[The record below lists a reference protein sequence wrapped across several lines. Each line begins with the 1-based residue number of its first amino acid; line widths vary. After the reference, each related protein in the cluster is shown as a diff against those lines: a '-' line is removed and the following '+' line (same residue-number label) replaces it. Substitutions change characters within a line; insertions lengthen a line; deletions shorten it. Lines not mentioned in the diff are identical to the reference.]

1 MKLRD
6 ENTEIGENIQAGVAR
21 GGFMEKESEKELLS
35 IEGMVEKIIYQ
46 NEENGYTVCEL
57 LAPSEEL
64 FVLVG
69 SMPYL
74 CEGESIAALG
84 GWVLHPSFGKQFK
97 VEYYEKQLPATAG
110 MILKYLSSGAIRGI
124 GPSTAKKIVAQYG
137 DETLEV
143 LENHPEWLADIPGI
157 SARKAREIGEL
168 FRTQFGMR
176 SVMLFCTNY
185 LSPATSMKVFRKWG
199 VGAVDIIKENPYML
213 CAEIQGIGF
222 DKADMIARDLG
233 MRENCAERIAAGLSF
248 VLSYN
253 MNQNGHVYLPQ
264 EKLIPAAVTLLGC
277 KEEEA
282 EDELARQTM
291 LGKLRAVK
299 ISGRN
304 CIYLREAYEAER
316 YICTKMDALELTSHV
331 SDADNL
337 NFLIQ
342 KTELEN
348 GIHYEAL
355 QKKAIMEAVKNAV
368 FVLTGGPG
376 TGKTTVVR
384 AILRIFESMGLEIAL
399 ATPTGRAAKRLSEAS
414 GMEAKTIH
422 RMLEMEYRAEEGSTF
437 HRDENCLLDEDVI
450 IIDEASM
457 IDLYLM
463 EALLRAM
470 RPGTRLIMI
479 GDTNQLPP
487 VGAGSVFKDIITS
500 ERFSSVELTH
510 IFRQAQ
516 ESLIVTN
523 AHAVNRGEHIDLLK
537 KDGDFFYLPSDGDEQ
552 TAKIISTLCKTRLPR
567 AYGASVYEGIQVITP
582 SRKGQNG
589 TEMLNAALQ
598 AAINPAEYGK
608 KEKKFHEQTF
618 REGDK
623 VMQTKNNYD
632 IAWKKNGIEGFGIY
646 NGDIGIIRDI
656 DLTGQTF
663 TIDFDG
669 RIAEYDFMMAEE
681 LELAYAITVHKS
693 QGSEYPIVVI
703 PLYRYTPKLLTRN
716 LFYTAI
722 TRAQQMVILVGQG
735 DVAHMMTDN
744 NRQTKRYTGLGYF
757 MTQYD

>member
-1 MKLRD
+1 
-6 ENTEIGENIQAGVAR
+6 
-21 GGFMEKESEKELLS
+21 MEKEQEKELLS
-35 IEGMVEKIIYQ
+35 IEGVIEKIIFQ

-57 LAPSEEL
+57 STPSDEL
-64 FVLVG
+64 YVLVG

-84 GWVLHPSFGKQFK
+84 DWVTHPSFGKQFK
-97 VEYYEKQLPATAG
+97 VEYYEKQLPATAST
-110 MILKYLSSGAIRGI
+110 ILKYLSSGAIRGI
-124 GPSTAKKIVAQYG
+124 GPATAKKIVAQYG
-137 DETLEV
+137 DETLDV
-143 LENHPEWLADIPGI
+143 LENHPEWLADIPGV
-157 SARKAREIGEL
+157 SPKKAKEIGEL

-176 SVMLFCTNY
+176 SVMLFCSNY
-185 LSPATSMKVFRKWG
+185 FTPSTSMKVFRKWG
-199 VGAVDIIKENPYML
+199 VGAVDIIKANPYML
-213 CAEIQGIGF
+213 CADIPGIGF
-222 DKADMIARDLG
+222 DKADSIARDLG
-233 MRENCAERIAAGLSF
+233 MRENSAERIAAGLSF

-253 MNQNGHVYLPQ
+253 MNQNGHCYVPQ
-264 EKLIPAAVTLLGC
+264 EKLLPAAVTLLGC
-277 KEEEA
+277 TPEEA
-282 EDELARQTM
+282 EDELERQVM
-291 LGKLRAVK
+291 LRKLRSVD
-299 ISGRN
+299 INGRT
-304 CIYLREAYEAER
+304 CIYLRETFEAER
-316 YICTKMDALELTSHV
+316 YICTKMDALELTNHI

-342 KTELEN
+342 KVELEN
-348 GIHYEAL
+348 GIRYESL
-355 QKKAIMEAVKNAV
+355 QKKAITEAVKNAV

-384 AILRIFESMGLEIAL
+384 AILRIFESMGLSIAL

-422 RMLEMEYRAEEGSTF
+422 RMLEMDYKADEGSSF
-437 HRDENCLLDEDVI
+437 RRDENYLLEEDVI

-457 IDLYLM
+457 IDLHLM
-463 EALLRAM
+463 EALLRAI
-470 RPGTRLIMI
+470 RPGARLVLI
-479 GDTNQLPP
+479 GDANQLPP
-487 VGAGSVFKDIITS
+487 VGAGCVFRDILTS

-523 AHAVNRGEHIDLLK
+523 AHMVNRGEHIDLSK
-537 KDGDFFYLPSDGDEQ
+537 KDGDFFYLPTESDEQ
-552 TAKIISTLCKTRLPR
+552 TAKLISSLCKTRLPK
-567 AYGASVYEGIQVITP
+567 AYGSTVYDGIQVITP

-589 TEMLNAALQ
+589 TELLNTALQ
-598 AAINPAEYGK
+598 AAINPYDPRK
-608 KEKKFHEQTF
+608 KEKKFHDQVY

-623 VMQTKNNYD
+623 VMQTRNNYD
-632 IAWKKNGIEGFGIY
+632 IGWKKNGIDGFGIY
-646 NGDIGIIRDI
+646 NGDIGIVRSI
-656 DLTGQTF
+656 DLVTQIC

-669 RIAEYDFMMAEE
+669 RVAEYDFSLMEE

-722 TRAQQMVILVGQG
+722 TRAQQMVILVGQE

>member
-1 MKLRD
+1 
-6 ENTEIGENIQAGVAR
+6 
-21 GGFMEKESEKELLS
+21 MEKEQEKELLS
-35 IEGMVEKIIYQ
+35 IEGVIEKIIFQ

-57 LAPSEEL
+57 STPSDEL
-64 FVLVG
+64 YVLVG

-84 GWVLHPSFGKQFK
+84 DWVTHPSFGKQFK
-97 VEYYEKQLPATAG
+97 VEYYEKQLPATAST
-110 MILKYLSSGAIRGI
+110 ILKYLSSGAIRGI
-124 GPSTAKKIVAQYG
+124 GPATAKKIVAQYG
-137 DETLEV
+137 DETLDV
-143 LENHPEWLADIPGI
+143 LENHPEWLADIPGV
-157 SARKAREIGEL
+157 SPKKAKEIGEL

-176 SVMLFCTNY
+176 SVMLFCSNY
-185 LSPATSMKVFRKWG
+185 FTPSTSMKVFRKWG
-199 VGAVDIIKENPYML
+199 VGAVDIIKANPYML
-213 CAEIQGIGF
+213 CADISGIGF
-222 DKADMIARDLG
+222 DKADSIARDLG
-233 MRENCAERIAAGLSF
+233 MRENSAERIAAGLSF

-253 MNQNGHVYLPQ
+253 MNQNGHCYVPQ
-264 EKLIPAAVTLLGC
+264 EKLLPAAVTLLGC
-277 KEEEA
+277 TPEEA
-282 EDELARQTM
+282 EDELERQVM
-291 LGKLRAVK
+291 LRKLRSVD
-299 ISGRN
+299 INGRT
-304 CIYLREAYEAER
+304 CIYLRETFEAER
-316 YICTKMDALELTSHV
+316 YICTKMDALELTNHI

-342 KTELEN
+342 KVELEN
-348 GIHYEAL
+348 GIRYESL
-355 QKKAIMEAVKNAV
+355 QKKAITEAVKNAV

-384 AILRIFESMGLEIAL
+384 AILRIFESMGLSIAL

-422 RMLEMEYRAEEGSTF
+422 RMLEMDYKADEGSSF
-437 HRDENCLLDEDVI
+437 RRDENYLLEEDVI

-457 IDLYLM
+457 IDLHLM
-463 EALLRAM
+463 EALLRAI
-470 RPGTRLIMI
+470 RPGARLVLI
-479 GDTNQLPP
+479 GDANQLPP
-487 VGAGSVFKDIITS
+487 VGAGCVFRDILTS

-523 AHAVNRGEHIDLLK
+523 AHMVNRGEHIDLSK
-537 KDGDFFYLPSDGDEQ
+537 KDGDFFYLPTESDEQ
-552 TAKIISTLCKTRLPR
+552 TAKLISSLCKTRLPK
-567 AYGASVYEGIQVITP
+567 AYGSTVYDGIQVITP

-589 TEMLNAALQ
+589 TELLNTALQ
-598 AAINPAEYGK
+598 AAINPYDPRK
-608 KEKKFHEQTF
+608 KEKKFHDQVY

-623 VMQTKNNYD
+623 VMQTRNNYD
-632 IAWKKNGIEGFGIY
+632 IGWKKNGIDGFGIY
-646 NGDIGIIRDI
+646 NGDIGIVRSI
-656 DLTGQTF
+656 DLVTQIC

-669 RIAEYDFMMAEE
+669 RVAEYDFSLMEE

-722 TRAQQMVILVGQG
+722 TRAQQMVILVGQE

>member
-1 MKLRD
+1 MDKD
-6 ENTEIGENIQAGVAR
+6 A
-21 GGFMEKESEKELLS
+21 EKELLS
-35 IEGMVEKIIYQ
+35 IEGMIEKIIYQ

-74 CEGESIAALG
+74 CEGESISALG
-84 GWVLHPSFGKQFK
+84 NWVTHPSFGKQFK
-97 VEYYEKQLPATAG
+97 VEYYEKQLPATAT
-110 MILKYLSSGAIRGI
+110 MILKYLSSGAIKGI
-124 GPSTAKKIVAQYG
+124 GPSTAKKIVSQYG
-137 DETLEV
+137 DETLDV
-143 LENHPEWLADIPGI
+143 LEHHPEWLADIPGI
-157 SARKAREIGEL
+157 SARKARDIGET

-176 SVMLFCTNY
+176 SVMLFCSNY
-185 LSPATSMKVFRKWG
+185 FSPAVCMKVFRKWG
-199 VGAVDIIKENPYML
+199 VGAIDIIKENPYML
-213 CAEIQGIGF
+213 CSHISGIGF
-222 DKADMIARDLG
+222 DKADSIARDLG
-233 MRENCAERIAAGLSF
+233 MRENSPERIAAGISF

-253 MNQNGHVYLPQ
+253 MNQNGHCYLPQ

-277 KEEEA
+277 STEDA
-282 EDELARQTM
+282 EDELERQ
-291 LGKLRAVK
+291 LLLRNFRSAQ
-299 ISGRN
+299 IGGRT
-304 CIYLREAYEAER
+304 CVYLREAFEAER
-316 YICTKMDALELTSHV
+316 YICTKMDALELTDHV
-331 SDADNL
+331 SDTDNL

-342 KTELEN
+342 KAELEN
-348 GIHYEAL
+348 GIHYESL
-355 QKKAIMEAVKNAV
+355 QKKAIMEAVKNSV
-368 FVLTGGPG
+368 FILTGGPG

-384 AILRIFESMGLEIAL
+384 AILRIFESMGLDIAL

-422 RMLEMEYRAEEGSTF
+422 RMLEMDYKTDEGSCF
-437 HRDENCLLDEDVI
+437 RRDENYLLDEDVI

-463 EALLRAM
+463 EALLRAI

-479 GDTNQLPP
+479 GDANQLPP
-487 VGAGSVFKDIITS
+487 VGAGSVFKDILTS
-500 ERFSSVELTH
+500 ERFSAVELTH

-523 AHAVNRGEHIDLLK
+523 AHMVNRGEHIDLTK
-537 KDGDFFYLPSDGDEQ
+537 KDGDFFYLATENDEQ
-552 TAKIISTLCKTRLPR
+552 TAKLMASLCKIRLPR
-567 AYGASVYEGIQVITP
+567 AYGMTVYDGIQVITP

-589 TEMLNAALQ
+589 TEMLNHTLQ
-598 AAINPAEYGK
+598 AAINPASPDK
-608 KEKKFHEQTF
+608 KEKKIQEQIY

-632 IAWKKNGIEGFGIY
+632 IVWKKNGIEGFGIY
-646 NGDIGIIRDI
+646 NGDIGIIRTI
-656 DLTGQTF
+656 DLVGQNF

-669 RIAEYDFMMAEE
+669 RIAEYDFSLLEE

-703 PLYRYTPKLLTRN
+703 PLYHYTPKLLTRN

-722 TRAQQMVILVGQG
+722 TRAQQIVILVGQG

>member
-1 MKLRD
+1 ML
-6 ENTEIGENIQAGVAR
+6 
-21 GGFMEKESEKELLS
+21 EKESEKELLS
-35 IEGMVEKIIYQ
+35 IEGSVEKLIYQ

-57 LAPSEEL
+57 LTPSEEL

-69 SMPYL
+69 TMPYL

-84 GWVLHPSFGKQFK
+84 DWVTHPSFGKQFK
-97 VEYYEKQLPATAG
+97 VEYYEKKLPATANL
-110 MILKYLSSGAIRGI
+110 ILKYLSSGAIKGI
-124 GPSTAKKIVAQYG
+124 GPSTAKKIVSQYG
-137 DETLEV
+137 DDTLDV
-143 LENHPEWLADIPGI
+143 LENHPEWLADISGI
-157 SARKAREIGEL
+157 SPRKAREIGET
-168 FRTQFGMR
+168 FRAQFGMR
-176 SVMLFCTNY
+176 NVMLFCSNY
-185 LSPATSMKVFRKWG
+185 LSPAMSMKVFRKWG
-199 VGAVDIIKENPYML
+199 VGAIDIIKENPYML
-213 CAEIQGIGF
+213 CSNIPGIAF

-277 KEEEA
+277 TTEEA
-282 EDELARQTM
+282 EDELEQQ
-291 LGKLRAVK
+291 LSLKKLRSLK
-299 ISGRN
+299 IGGRN
-304 CIYLREAYEAER
+304 CIYLREAFEAER
-316 YICTKMDALELTSHV
+316 YICTKMDALEMTNHL
-331 SDADNL
+331 SDTDSL
-337 NFLIQ
+337 NFLIE

-348 GIHYEAL
+348 GIHYESL
-355 QKKAIMEAVKNAV
+355 QKKAITEAVRNSV
-368 FVLTGGPG
+368 FILTGGPG

-414 GMEAKTIH
+414 GREAKTIH
-422 RMLEMEYRAEEGSTF
+422 RMLEMDYKADEGPIF
-437 HRDENCLLDEDVI
+437 RRDENSFLDEDVI
-450 IIDEASM
+450 ILDEASM

-479 GDTNQLPP
+479 GDANQLPP
-487 VGAGSVFKDIITS
+487 VGAGCIFKDIIMS
-500 ERFSSVELTH
+500 ERFSAVELTH
-510 IFRQAQ
+510 IFRQAR

-523 AHAVNRGEHIDLLK
+523 AHTVNRGEHIDLSK
-537 KDGDFFYLPSDGDEQ
+537 KDGDFFFLPTESDEQ
-552 TAKIISTLCKTRLPR
+552 TANVIQALCKTRLPR
-567 AYGASVYEGIQVITP
+567 AYGLSVFDGIQVITP

-589 TEMLNAALQ
+589 TEMLNVALQ
-598 AAINPAEYGK
+598 SAINPYVYGR
-608 KEKKFHEQTF
+608 KEKKFHDTAY

-623 VMQTKNNYD
+623 VMQNKNNYD
-632 IAWKKNGIEGFGIY
+632 IPWKKNGIEGFGIY
-646 NGDIGIIRDI
+646 NGDIGIIRSI
-656 DLTGQTF
+656 DLTGQT
-663 TIDFDG
+663 ISVDFDG
-669 RIAEYDFMMAEE
+669 RLAEYDFSMAEE

-722 TRAQQMVILVGQG
+722 TRAQQMVVLVGNG
-735 DVAHMMTDN
+735 EVADMMTDN

-757 MTQYD
+757 MTQYE

>member
-1 MKLRD
+1 M
-6 ENTEIGENIQAGVAR
+6 
-21 GGFMEKESEKELLS
+21 EKELLS
-35 IEGMVEKIIYQ
+35 IEGVIEKIIYQ

-57 LAPSEEL
+57 LAPSDEY

-84 GWVLHPSFGKQFK
+84 DWVTHPSFGKQFK
-97 VEYYEKQLPATAG
+97 VEYYEKQLPATANT
-110 MILKYLSSGAIRGI
+110 ILKYLSSGAIKGI
-124 GPSTAKKIVAQYG
+124 GPSTAKKIVSQYG
-137 DETLEV
+137 DETLDV
-143 LENHPEWLADIPGI
+143 LENHPEWLADISGI
-157 SARKAREIGEL
+157 SARKAREIGET

-176 SVMLFCTNY
+176 SVMLFCANY
-185 LSPATSMKVFRKWG
+185 LTPSASMKVFRKWG

-213 CAEIQGIGF
+213 CGNIPGIGF
-222 DKADMIARDLG
+222 DKADAIARDLG
-233 MRENCAERIAAGLSF
+233 MRENCAERIAAGLAF

-253 MNQNGHVYLPQ
+253 MNQNGHCYLPQ

-277 KEEEA
+277 TEDEA
-282 EDELARQTM
+282 EDELARQVM
-291 LGKLRAVK
+291 LKQFRSVQIG
-299 ISGRN
+299 GRN
-304 CIYLREAYEAER
+304 CIYLREAFEAER
-316 YICTKMDALELTSHV
+316 YICTKMDALELTDHI
-331 SDADNL
+331 SDTENL
-337 NFLIQ
+337 HFLIQ

-348 GIHYEAL
+348 GIQYENL
-355 QKKAIMEAVKNAV
+355 QKKAIMEAVKNSV
-368 FVLTGGPG
+368 FILTGGPG

-422 RMLEMEYRAEEGSTF
+422 RMLEMDYKAEEGSSF
-437 HRDENCLLDEDVI
+437 RRDENYLLEEDVI

-470 RPGTRLIMI
+470 RPGARLVLI
-479 GDTNQLPP
+479 GDANQLPP
-487 VGAGSVFKDIITS
+487 VGAGSVFRDILTS
-500 ERFSSVELTH
+500 DRFSSVELTH

-523 AHAVNRGEHIDLLK
+523 AHTVNRGEHIDLAK
-537 KDGDFFYLPSDGDEQ
+537 KDGDFFYLSSESDEH
-552 TAKIISTLCKTRLPR
+552 TAKMIATLCKTRLPR
-567 AYGASVYEGIQVITP
+567 AYGTTVYDGIQVITP

-589 TEMLNAALQ
+589 TEMLNNALQ
-598 AAINPAEYGK
+598 TAINPAEYGK
-608 KEKKFHEQTF
+608 KEKKYHDQIF

-623 VMQTKNNYD
+623 VMQTRNNYD
-632 IAWKKNGIEGFGIY
+632 IAWKKNGVEGFGIY
-646 NGDIGIIRDI
+646 NGDIGIIRAI
-656 DLTGQTF
+656 DLVGQAM

-669 RIAEYDFMMAEE
+669 RIAEYDFTLLEE

>member
-1 MKLRD
+1 MD
-6 ENTEIGENIQAGVAR
+6 
-21 GGFMEKESEKELLS
+21 KETEKELLS
-35 IEGMVEKIIYQ
+35 IEGSIEKLIYQ

-84 GWVLHPSFGKQFK
+84 DWVTHPTFGKQFK
-97 VEYYEKQLPATAG
+97 VEYYEKKLPATANL
-110 MILKYLSSGAIRGI
+110 ILKYLSSGAIKGI

-137 DETLEV
+137 DDTLEV
-143 LENHPEWLADIPGI
+143 LEHHPEWLADISGI
-157 SARKAREIGEL
+157 SPRKAREIGET

-176 SVMLFCTNY
+176 SVMLFCSNY
-185 LSPATSMKVFRKWG
+185 FSPSTCMKVFRKWG
-199 VGAVDIIKENPYML
+199 VGAVDVIKENPYML
-213 CAEIQGIGF
+213 CAHIPGIGF
-222 DKADMIARDLG
+222 DKADMVARDLG
-233 MRENCAERIAAGLSF
+233 MRENCAERIAAGLVF

-253 MNQNGHVYLPQ
+253 MIQNGHVYLPQ

-277 KEEEA
+277 TQEEA
-282 EDELARQTM
+282 EDELEQQLALR
-291 LGKLRAVK
+291 KLRSVK
-299 ISGRN
+299 IGGRS
-304 CIYLREAYEAER
+304 CIYLREAFEAER
-316 YICTKMDALELTSHV
+316 YICTKLDALELTDHL
-331 SDADNL
+331 SDADSL
-337 NFLIQ
+337 NFLIE
-342 KTELEN
+342 KTEMEN
-348 GIHYEAL
+348 GIRYETL
-355 QKKAIMEAVKNAV
+355 QKKAIAEAVRNSV

-384 AILRIFESMGLEIAL
+384 AILRIFESMGLDIAL

-414 GMEAKTIH
+414 GREAKTIH
-422 RMLEMEYRAEEGSTF
+422 RMLEMDYKADEGPVY

-450 IIDEASM
+450 IVDEASM

-470 RPGTRLIMI
+470 RPGTRLILI
-479 GDTNQLPP
+479 GDANQLPP
-487 VGAGSVFKDIITS
+487 VGAGCIFKDIILG
-500 ERFSSVELTH
+500 ERFSMVELTH
-510 IFRQAQ
+510 IFRQAR

-523 AHAVNRGEHIDLLK
+523 AHAVNRGEHIDLTK
-537 KDGDFFYLPSDGDEQ
+537 KDGDFFFLPSDSDEQ
-552 TAKIISTLCKTRLPR
+552 TASIISTLCRTRLPR
-567 AYGASVYEGIQVITP
+567 AYGVSVYDGIQVITP

-589 TEMLNAALQ
+589 TEMLNSVLQ
-598 AAINPAEYGK
+598 SAINPPVYGK
-608 KEKKFHEQTF
+608 KEKTFHDTVF

-632 IAWKKNGIEGFGIY
+632 IAWQKNGIEGFGIY
-646 NGDIGIIRDI
+646 NGDIGIIRGI
-656 DLTGQTF
+656 DLTAQSMK
-663 TIDFDG
+663 IDFDG
-669 RIAEYDFMMAEE
+669 RIADYDFAMTEE

-722 TRAQQMVILVGQG
+722 TRAQQMVVLVGNG
-735 DVAHMMTDN
+735 EVAHMMTDN

-757 MTQYD
+757 MTQYE

>member
-1 MKLRD
+1 
-6 ENTEIGENIQAGVAR
+6 
-21 GGFMEKESEKELLS
+21 MEKEQEKELLS
-35 IEGMVEKIIYQ
+35 IEGVIEKIIFQ

-57 LAPSEEL
+57 STPSDEL
-64 FVLVG
+64 YVLVG

-84 GWVLHPSFGKQFK
+84 DWVTHPSFGKQFK
-97 VEYYEKQLPATAG
+97 VEYYEKQLPATAST
-110 MILKYLSSGAIRGI
+110 ILKYLSSGAIRGI
-124 GPSTAKKIVAQYG
+124 GPATAKKIVAQYG
-137 DETLEV
+137 DETLDV
-143 LENHPEWLADIPGI
+143 LENHPEWLADIPGV
-157 SARKAREIGEL
+157 SPKKAKEIGEL

-176 SVMLFCTNY
+176 SVMLFCSNY
-185 LSPATSMKVFRKWG
+185 FTPSTSMKVFRKWG
-199 VGAVDIIKENPYML
+199 VGAVDIIKANPYML
-213 CAEIQGIGF
+213 CADIPGIGF
-222 DKADMIARDLG
+222 DKADSIARDLG
-233 MRENCAERIAAGLSF
+233 MRENSAERIAAGLSF

-253 MNQNGHVYLPQ
+253 MNQNGHCYVPQ
-264 EKLIPAAVTLLGC
+264 EKLLPAAVTLLGC
-277 KEEEA
+277 TPEEA
-282 EDELARQTM
+282 EDELERQVM
-291 LGKLRAVK
+291 LRKLRSVD
-299 ISGRN
+299 INGRT
-304 CIYLREAYEAER
+304 CIYLRETFEAER
-316 YICTKMDALELTSHV
+316 YVCTKMDALELTNHI

-342 KTELEN
+342 KVELEN
-348 GIHYEAL
+348 GIRYESL
-355 QKKAIMEAVKNAV
+355 QKKAITEAVKNAV

-384 AILRIFESMGLEIAL
+384 AILRIFESMGLSIAL

-422 RMLEMEYRAEEGSTF
+422 RMLEMDYKADEGSSF
-437 HRDENCLLDEDVI
+437 RRDENYLLEEDVI

-457 IDLYLM
+457 IDLHLM
-463 EALLRAM
+463 EALLRAI
-470 RPGTRLIMI
+470 RPGARLVLI
-479 GDTNQLPP
+479 GDANQLPP
-487 VGAGSVFKDIITS
+487 VGAGCVFRDILTS

-523 AHAVNRGEHIDLLK
+523 AHMVNRGEHIDLSK
-537 KDGDFFYLPSDGDEQ
+537 KDGDFFYLPTESDEQ
-552 TAKIISTLCKTRLPR
+552 TAKLISSLCKTRLPK
-567 AYGASVYEGIQVITP
+567 AYGSTVYDGIQVITP

-589 TEMLNAALQ
+589 TELLNTALQ
-598 AAINPAEYGK
+598 AAINPYDPRK
-608 KEKKFHEQTF
+608 KEKKFHDQVY

-623 VMQTKNNYD
+623 VMQTRNNYD
-632 IAWKKNGIEGFGIY
+632 IGWKKNGIDGFGIY
-646 NGDIGIIRDI
+646 NGDIGIVRSI
-656 DLTGQTF
+656 DLVTQIC

-669 RIAEYDFMMAEE
+669 RVAEYDFSLMEE

-722 TRAQQMVILVGQG
+722 TRAQQMVILVGQE

>member
-1 MKLRD
+1 
-6 ENTEIGENIQAGVAR
+6 
-21 GGFMEKESEKELLS
+21 MEKEQEKELLS
-35 IEGMVEKIIYQ
+35 IEGVIEKIIFQ

-57 LAPSEEL
+57 STPSDEL
-64 FVLVG
+64 YVLVG

-84 GWVLHPSFGKQFK
+84 DWVTHPSFGKQFK
-97 VEYYEKQLPATAG
+97 VEYYEKQLPATAST
-110 MILKYLSSGAIRGI
+110 ILKYLSSGAIRGI
-124 GPSTAKKIVAQYG
+124 GPATAKKIVAQYG
-137 DETLEV
+137 DETLDV
-143 LENHPEWLADIPGI
+143 LENHPEWLADIPGV
-157 SARKAREIGEL
+157 SPKKAKEIGEL

-176 SVMLFCTNY
+176 SVMLFCSNY
-185 LSPATSMKVFRKWG
+185 FTPSTSMKVFRKWG
-199 VGAVDIIKENPYML
+199 VGAVDIIKANPYML
-213 CAEIQGIGF
+213 CADIPGIGF
-222 DKADMIARDLG
+222 DKADSIARDLG
-233 MRENCAERIAAGLSF
+233 MRENSAERIAAGLSF

-253 MNQNGHVYLPQ
+253 MNQNGHCYVPQ
-264 EKLIPAAVTLLGC
+264 EKLLPAAVTLLGC
-277 KEEEA
+277 TPEEA
-282 EDELARQTM
+282 EDELERQVM
-291 LGKLRAVK
+291 LRKLRSVD
-299 ISGRN
+299 INGRT
-304 CIYLREAYEAER
+304 CIYLRETFEAER
-316 YICTKMDALELTSHV
+316 YICTKMDALELTNHI

-342 KTELEN
+342 KVELEN
-348 GIHYEAL
+348 GIRYESL
-355 QKKAIMEAVKNAV
+355 QKKAITEAVKNAV

-384 AILRIFESMGLEIAL
+384 AILRIFESMGLSIAL

-422 RMLEMEYRAEEGSTF
+422 RMLEMDYKADEGSSF
-437 HRDENCLLDEDVI
+437 RRDENYLLEEDVI

-457 IDLYLM
+457 IDLHLM
-463 EALLRAM
+463 EALLRAI
-470 RPGTRLIMI
+470 RPGARLVLI
-479 GDTNQLPP
+479 GDANQLPP
-487 VGAGSVFKDIITS
+487 VGAGCVFRDILTS

-523 AHAVNRGEHIDLLK
+523 AHMVNRGEHIDLSK
-537 KDGDFFYLPSDGDEQ
+537 KDGDFFYLPTESDEQ
-552 TAKIISTLCKTRLPR
+552 TAKLISSLCKTRLPK
-567 AYGASVYEGIQVITP
+567 AYGSTVYDGIQVITP

-589 TEMLNAALQ
+589 TELLNTALQ
-598 AAINPAEYGK
+598 AAINPYDPRK
-608 KEKKFHEQTF
+608 KEKKFHDQVY

-623 VMQTKNNYD
+623 VMQTRNNYD
-632 IAWKKNGIEGFGIY
+632 IGWKKNGIDGFGIY
-646 NGDIGIIRDI
+646 NGDIGIVRSI
-656 DLTGQTF
+656 DLVTQIC

-669 RIAEYDFMMAEE
+669 GVAEYDFSLMEE

-722 TRAQQMVILVGQG
+722 TRAQQMVILVGQE